1 MLFSSCEPKKL
12 FCLRDWMHIYS
23 QLDYA
28 TQIRH
33 QRIPVINK
41 YYEKYEISANKTS
54 TCMVLYILL
63 VSYNDLLIRH
73 RKYIDNLTASY
84 VDTIDGDL
92 DL

>member
-1 MLFSSCEPKKL
+1 
-12 FCLRDWMHIYS
+12 
-23 QLDYA
+23 
-28 TQIRH
+28 
-33 QRIPVINK
+33 
-41 YYEKYEISANKTS
+41 
-54 TCMVLYILL
+54 MVLYILL